1 MKLHATLVEAGK
13 RADADR
19 FAAAWPAGHPQDA
32 AFRLYLGDMALTQ
45 RDFALAQTHYRSV
58 AKLQPQNVMALNNI
72 AWLMVKLAQPGA
84 VAYAEKANQLAP
96 QRPALMD
103 TLAIAL
109 LAENQA
115 TRALEV
121 QKKALEMAPDDA
133 PMRLN
138 LARIYLKTGDKAQ
151 ARVELEKLAKLG
163 DKFPDQ
169 AEVAALLKSV

>member
-1 MKLHATLVEAGK
+1 MLIHSGGARWSL
-13 RADADR
+13 
-19 FAAAWPAGHPQDA
+19 W
-32 AFRLYLGDMALTQ
+32 
-45 RDFALAQTHYRSV
+45 
-58 AKLQPQNVMALNNI
+58 AKV
-72 AWLMVKLAQPGA
+72 GA

-121 QKKALEMAPDDA
+121 QKKALELAPDDA